1 MSRFTLNIEGKKE
14 KRKEKER
21 SSWRD
26 DVEVSINI
34 VNDYFSVANFS
45 EKPKRYWPGK
55 GEQFVG
61 FTIFNADNMA
71 TFDKIFC
78 LARA

>member
-1 MSRFTLNIEGKKE
+1 M
-14 KRKEKER
+14 
-21 SSWRD
+21 
-26 DVEVSINI
+26 EVSINI

-45 EKPKRYWPGK
+45 EKPKRYWPGE

-61 FTIFNADNMA
+61 FTIFNADNMV